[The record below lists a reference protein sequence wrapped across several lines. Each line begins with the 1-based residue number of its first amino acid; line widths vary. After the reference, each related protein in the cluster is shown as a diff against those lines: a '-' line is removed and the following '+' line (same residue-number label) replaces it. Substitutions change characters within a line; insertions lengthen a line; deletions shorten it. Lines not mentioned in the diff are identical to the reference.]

1 MDRAIT
7 ISRQYGSGGRELGE
21 KLAKKLGIPLS
32 PSSDLMRVT
41 IAMIAKEGN
50 IEPSILEANDEVEP
64 DLDNYSTRLIEP
76 EYQIAMTQR
85 IYAVQETVI
94 KSLAEKGACVIV
106 GRCADA
112 ILPDA
117 VNIFVFADM
126 ESRIKRIMSLNPGL
140 SRDEAVNS
148 IEIVDRRRKAYHE
161 YYSPI
166 EWGKMDAYD
175 ICVNSGLIGVDG
187 CLDAALAYIRHVR

>member
-1 MDRAIT
+1 MNRAIT

-21 KLAKKLGIPLS
+21 KLAKKLGIPFYDKEL
-32 PSSDLMRVT
+32 
-41 IAMIAKEGN
+41 IAMIAKEGG
-50 IEPSILEANDEVEP
+50 IEASILEANDEVEP
-64 DLDNYSTRLIEP
+64 DLDNYSTRRIEP

-85 IYAVQETVI
+85 IYAAQANVI
-94 KSLAEKGACVIV
+94 RSLAEKGSCVIV

-126 ESRIKRIMSLNPGL
+126 ESRIKRIMALHPEL
-140 SRDEAVNS
+140 SRDEAMDS
-148 IEIVDRRRKAYHE
+148 IDTVDRRRKAYHE

-175 ICVNSGLIGVDG
+175 ICLNSGLAGLEG
-187 CLDAALAYIRHVR
+187 CLDAAMTYISYVK

>member
-1 MDRAIT
+1 MNRAIT

-21 KLAKKLGIPLS
+21 KLAGKLGIPFYDKEL
-32 PSSDLMRVT
+32 

-50 IEPSILEANDEVEP
+50 IEPSVLEANDEVEP

-85 IYAVQETVI
+85 IYTAQASVI

-126 ESRIKRIMSLNPGL
+126 ESRITRIRSLYPQF
-140 SRDEAVNS
+140 SRDEAVDS
-148 IEIVDRRRKAYHE
+148 INVVDRRRKAYHE

-175 ICVNSGLIGVDG
+175 ICLNSGLTGVDG
-187 CLDAALAYIRHVR
+187 CLDAALTYISHIK

>member
-1 MDRAIT
+1 MNRAIT

-21 KLAKKLGIPLS
+21 KLAMKLGIPFYDKEL
-32 PSSDLMRVT
+32 

-76 EYQIAMTQR
+76 EYQIAMTQKL
-85 IYAVQETVI
+85 YAAQCRVI
-94 KSLAEKGACVIV
+94 LDLAAKGPCVIV

-117 VNIFVFADM
+117 VHLFIYAGM
-126 ESRIKRIMSLNPGL
+126 
-140 SRDEAVNS
+140 
-148 IEIVDRRRKAYHE
+148 DRRRERIAGLHPE
-161 YYSPI
+161 L
-166 EWGKMDAYD
+166 
-175 ICVNSGLIGVDG
+175 SGDQVEKRIISVD
-187 CLDAALAYIRHVR
+187 RKR

>member
-21 KLAKKLGIPLS
+21 KLAKKLGIPFYDKEL
-32 PSSDLMRVT
+32 

-94 KSLAEKGACVIV
+94 KSLAEKGPCVIV

-175 ICVNSGLIGVDG
+175 ICMNSGLIGVDG
-187 CLDAALAYIRHVR
+187 CLDAALAYIGHVR

>member
-1 MDRAIT
+1 
-7 ISRQYGSGGRELGE
+7 
-21 KLAKKLGIPLS
+21 
-32 PSSDLMRVT
+32 
-41 IAMIAKEGN
+41 MIAKEGN

-126 ESRIKRIMSLNPGL
+126 ESRIRRIMSLNPDL
-140 SRDEAVNS
+140 SRDEAVNG
-148 IEIVDRRRKAYHE
+148 IGVVDRRRKAYHE

-187 CLDAALAYIRHVR
+187 CLDAALAYIGHVR